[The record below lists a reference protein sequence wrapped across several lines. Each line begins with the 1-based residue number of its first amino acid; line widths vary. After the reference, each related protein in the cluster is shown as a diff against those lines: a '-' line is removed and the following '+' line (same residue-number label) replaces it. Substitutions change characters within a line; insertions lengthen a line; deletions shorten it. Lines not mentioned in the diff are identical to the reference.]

1 MLTNMKTHRVQAL
14 IKQTRKH
21 ARLTQMDL
29 AERTG
34 LNYAD
39 IANYETRLLPP
50 LDKLDAIAKA
60 LGKRVVIEL
69 RRVR

>member
-1 MLTNMKTHRVQAL
+1 MKTHRVQEL
-14 IKQTRKH
+14 IKNTRKQ
-21 ARLTQMDL
+21 AKLTQMDL
-29 AERTG
+29 AKRTG
-34 LNYAD
+34 LKYGD

-69 RRVR
+69 RRVRR